1 MSSTRQRGLG
11 GGKDISV
18 ISVYS
23 VAESYKKQ
31 IWFSIKLEYTTRC
44 NIILLCPMTRTNQ
57 LIRILIGEPTV
68 TTFEKA
74 LSLYRV
80 AHLFVRY

>member
-1 MSSTRQRGLG
+1 MTATEVTESTERGLG

-31 IWFSIKLEYTTRC
+31 IWFSIIPEVSTYHS
-44 NIILLCPMTRTNQ
+44 I
-57 LIRILIGEPTV
+57 
-68 TTFEKA
+68 
-74 LSLYRV
+74 
-80 AHLFVRY
+80 

>member
-1 MSSTRQRGLG
+1 MTATEVTESTERGLG

-31 IWFSIKLEYTTRC
+31 IWFSITRKSDRSEDFV
-44 NIILLCPMTRTNQ
+44 P
-57 LIRILIGEPTV
+57 
-68 TTFEKA
+68 
-74 LSLYRV
+74 LS
-80 AHLFVRY
+80 F

>member
-1 MSSTRQRGLG
+1 MTATEVTESTERGLG

-31 IWFSIKLEYTTRC
+31 IWFSITQIYTDYEQ
-44 NIILLCPMTRTNQ
+44 NPPFG
-57 LIRILIGEPTV
+57 RIFLTE
-68 TTFEKA
+68 A
-74 LSLYRV
+74 LRR
-80 AHLFVRY
+80 AED